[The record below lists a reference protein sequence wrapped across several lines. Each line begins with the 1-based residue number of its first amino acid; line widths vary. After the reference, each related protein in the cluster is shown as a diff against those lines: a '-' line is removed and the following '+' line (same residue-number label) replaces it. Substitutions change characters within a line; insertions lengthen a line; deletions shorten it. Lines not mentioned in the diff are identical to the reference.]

1 MASGAAPDPH
11 LQFIKKS
18 DRAEVIQPVD
28 DLVTTAPHLLLREAV
43 AAESVIMVLSLISL
57 FLNAP
62 LEEIANPEHT
72 PNPAKAPWYF
82 LGLQELLHYF
92 PPVVTGVLIPALV
105 ITALVVIPYF
115 GVNLKPRSIA
125 SLPSGRLRLWTTLIA
140 AGICGLMLS
149 FGCWP
154 LISLTLITWLA
165 ILWGVVGRGRLAR
178 TFGRLRI
185 PDWIMI
191 WFVASACILTIIG
204 TFFRG
209 PGWSWVWPWSG
220 GIY

>member
-1 MASGAAPDPH
+1 
-11 LQFIKKS
+11 L
-18 DRAEVIQPVD
+18 VI
-28 DLVTTAPHLLLREAV
+28 
-43 AAESVIMVLSLISL
+43 IVLSLISL

-62 LEEIANPEHT
+62 LEEIANPDHT

-92 PPVVTGVLIPALV
+92 PPVVAGVLIPALV
-105 ITALVVIPYF
+105 IVALVVIPYF
-115 GVNLKPRSIA
+115 GVNIKPRSIA
-125 SLPSGRLRLWTTLIA
+125 SLPSGRLKFWTTLA
-140 AGICGLMLS
+140 AVGVCGLMLS

-154 LISLTLITWLA
+154 LISVTLITWLA
-165 ILWGVVGRGRLAR
+165 ILWGVVGRGSLAR
-178 TFGRLRI
+178 ACGRLRI

-191 WFVASACILTIIG
+191 WFVAAACILTIIG